1 MAKEFFNGGGHL
13 NAAGGQMPLP
23 LDDVVKKVRDTAEWF
38 FKQLKVEN

>member
-1 MAKEFFNGGGHL
+1 MPPGDK
-13 NAAGGQMPLP
+13 PLP